1 MKSDANVCGPR
12 SERTGVSIVVPCF
25 NEEAALAHLQDRL
38 KAARVLLE
46 CKYVVHLILVND
58 ASTDNTGKRIQEA
71 FANEPNCI
79 FLQHPV
85 NLGIGA
91 AILSGIRSASTEI
104 VCSIDADCSY
114 DPCELPKLISML
126 SPGIDLVTASPY
138 HPEGRVVDV
147 RGWRIFVSKVASLL
161 YRRVLRQKL
170 HTYTSCFRVYRRSS
184 ILQMNLRRRDFLAVA
199 ELIGKLDLLGAVI
212 AECPTTL
219 GARVHGDSK
228 MQTSG
233 VLLRHLYLL
242 TELLGLRLWHALFVR
257 PRRFVR
263 AFDLKES

>member
-1 MKSDANVCGPR
+1 MKSDANLCGSR
-12 SERTGVSIVVPCF
+12 SDRAGVSIVVPCF

-38 KAARVLLE
+38 RAARVLLE
-46 CKYVVHLILVND
+46 RKYVVHLILVDD

-71 FANEPNCI
+71 FANEANCI
-79 FLQHPV
+79 FLQHSH

-91 AILSGIRSASTEI
+91 AILSGVRSASTEI

-126 SPGIDLVTASPY
+126 SPGVDLVTASPY

-147 RGWRIFVSKVASLL
+147 PGWRVLVSKAASFL
-161 YRRVLRQKL
+161 YRWVLRQKL

-184 ILQMNLRRRDFLAVA
+184 ILQVNLRRRGFLAVA
-199 ELIGKLDLLGAVI
+199 ELIGKLDLQGAVI
-212 AECPTTL
+212 VEFPATL
-219 GARVHGDSK
+219 RARVHGDSK
-228 MQTSG
+228 MKTSG

-242 TELLGLRLWHALFVR
+242 AELLGLRLWHALVGR
-257 PRRFVR
+257 PCPFVR
-263 AFDLKES
+263 ASI